1 MWQGSS
7 YICIAHKKQLIYLCK
22 HLYFNFLLILQNDKI
37 GYVFIILCILTSSSE
52 KYTGNKPSNSLA
64 IVLLNY
70 QEEMSQKLCDD

>member
-22 HLYFNFLLILQNDKI
+22 HLYFIFLLILQNDKI
-37 GYVFIILCILTSSSE
+37 DYVSILSCILTSSSE
-52 KYTGNKPSNSLA
+52 KYTGNKLTNSLA
-64 IVLLNY
+64 ILLLNS